1 MGKVSHVPLNVQR
14 LVCTIAVCSVAPLA
28 FVSCS
33 KADAQRA
40 KVRGDDASPVTVAAV
55 ELVPLDRTLPVIG
68 TLFAKDEAT
77 VAAQVEGQVEKTLV
91 DFGDR
96 VTEGQELALID
107 TTSYE
112 AQAKQSAAN
121 LAKAQAN
128 ALNAEQ
134 TLKRTQDLQKQ
145 QISSQSDLDKA
156 VADAG
161 QAQADVKAAEATD
174 AIAQLNLERS
184 HVRAPFTGAV

>member
-96 VTEGQELALID
+96 VTEGQELARID
-107 TTSYE
+107 TTAYE
-112 AQAKQSAAN
+112 AQAQVEGQVEKTLVDFGDRVTEGQE
-121 LAKAQAN
+121 LARIDTTAYEAQAQV
-128 ALNAEQ
+128 EGQ
-134 TLKRTQDLQKQ
+134 VEKTLVDFGDRVTE
-145 QISSQSDLDKA
+145 
-156 VADAG
+156 G
-161 QAQADVKAAEATD
+161 
-174 AIAQLNLERS
+174 
-184 HVRAPFTGAV
+184 